1 MGTFY
6 LSLIKMNAIVS
17 CDTSNKTDLHPSL
30 LELFKLKVVFKT
42 DFNSKTSHFFCV
54 FFNIVLKPQLS
65 KITGA
70 KSKHVTAFDL

>member
-6 LSLIKMNAIVS
+6 LSLIKMYAIVS
-17 CDTSNKTDLHPSL
+17 CDTLNKTDLHPSL

-42 DFNSKTSHFFCV
+42 DFNTKTSHFFC
-54 FFNIVLKPQLS
+54 FFNIVPKPQLS